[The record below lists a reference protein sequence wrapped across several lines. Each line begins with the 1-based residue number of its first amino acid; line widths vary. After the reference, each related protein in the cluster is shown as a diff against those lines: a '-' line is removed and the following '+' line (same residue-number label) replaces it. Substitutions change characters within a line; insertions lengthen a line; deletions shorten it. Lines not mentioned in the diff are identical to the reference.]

1 MQEPS
6 LPLHILSRSCQLS
19 AAVSSSSLIPIS
31 CPRHLYR
38 GRRVRY
44 LYQIVMFTCIS
55 CPALRNIASLLCQSP
70 NFLGGPTKPGGKG
83 NQAAHLSRF
92 FISDSKDISSLSSYC
107 LWFLGGR
114 GIVSQ
119 VSDPALFRLWP
130 SFRGWVISSPRS
142 LGCCGYGL
150 DLLDVTRLLRPE
162 PGPRCQ
168 LCGRCVFSKLLCH
181 LLPSLLPN

>member
-1 MQEPS
+1 M
-6 LPLHILSRSCQLS
+6 
-19 AAVSSSSLIPIS
+19 IPIS

-55 CPALRNIASLLCQSP
+55 CPALRSIASLLCQSP
-70 NFLGGPTKPGGKG
+70 NFLGDPTKPGGKG
-83 NQAAHLSRF
+83 NQATHLSRF
-92 FISDSKDISSLSSYC
+92 FVSDSKDISSLSSYC

-162 PGPRCQ
+162 PGPRCR